1 MEAIYVSTYFGIG
14 PDNGNHDE
22 GQFAIGPED
31 DDPPP
36 EPKPPA
42 LSPSLN
48 HLRIASGLTIWL

>member
-14 PDNGNHDE
+14 PDDGDPDE
-22 GQFAIGPED
+22 GQFAITPED

-42 LSPSLN
+42 LS
-48 HLRIASGLTIWL
+48 LT